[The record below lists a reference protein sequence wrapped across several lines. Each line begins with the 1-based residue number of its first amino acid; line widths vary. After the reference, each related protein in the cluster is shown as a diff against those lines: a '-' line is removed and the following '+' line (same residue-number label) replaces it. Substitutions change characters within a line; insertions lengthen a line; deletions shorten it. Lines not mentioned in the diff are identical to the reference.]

1 MWLLLE
7 KMKLILIASLI
18 SFFVTL
24 IAIPKLIRYLKLI
37 NLEVKDM
44 NKQDKPLIPLSG
56 GIAVMAGI
64 FIAIMFYMFIQTF
77 IYENKNSLIYI
88 LAALITIVMITFIG
102 FIDDLLIKKNK
113 ESSYGLKQWQKPL
126 FTLVAAIPLMA
137 VNAGSNIIKIPF
149 MGRVEIALYYPL
161 ILVPIGII
169 GAANMVNLLGGFN
182 GLEAGMGLVYT
193 GMLSLYAYIN
203 NKPIGLLFSLITF
216 SALIAFYIYNKYPAK
231 IFPGDSLT
239 YLLGATL
246 ACIAILGDMERAALI
261 CSIPFF
267 IELILKARSKFKAET
282 YGYYKEGKIHSQYT
296 KIYSIPHI
304 FTRIGKFTEKQI
316 TYFLILIELIFANL
330 IWFV

>member
-1 MWLLLE
+1 
-7 KMKLILIASLI
+7 MKSILIAGLI

-24 IAIPKLIRYLKLI
+24 IAIPKLIRYLKRI

-44 NKQDKPLIPLSG
+44 NKKDFPLIPLSG

-64 FIAIMFYMFIQTF
+64 FMAIMFYIFVQTF
-77 IYENKNSLIYI
+77 IYKNKNSLIYI
-88 LAALITIVMITFIG
+88 LAAMTTIVMITFIG

-113 ESSYGLKQWQKPL
+113 EASYGLKQWQKPFL
-126 FTLVAAIPLMA
+126 TLIAAIPLMA

-149 MGRVEIALYYPL
+149 FGRIDIGLYYSL
-161 ILVPIGII
+161 ILIPIGVV
-169 GAANMVNLLGGFN
+169 GAANMINLLAGFN
-182 GLEAGMGLVYT
+182 GLEAGMGLIYT

-203 NKPIGLLFSLITF
+203 NRPIGLFLS
-216 SALIAFYIYNKYPAK
+216 LIAFCALIPFFIYNKYPAK

-246 ACIAILGDMERAALI
+246 ACVAILGDMERAVLI

-267 IELILKARSKFKAET
+267 IELILKVRSKFKAET
-282 YGYYKEGKIHSQYT
+282 YGYYKDGKIYSQYT
-296 KIYSIPHI
+296 KIYSIPHL
-304 FTRIGKFTEKQI
+304 FTRTGKFSEKQI

>member
-1 MWLLLE
+1 
-7 KMKLILIASLI
+7 MKSILIAGLI

-24 IAIPKLIRYLKLI
+24 IAIPKLIRYLKRI

-44 NKQDKPLIPLSG
+44 NKKDFPLIPLSG

-64 FIAIMFYMFIQTF
+64 FMAIMFYIFVQTF
-77 IYENKNSLIYI
+77 IYKNKNSLIYI
-88 LAALITIVMITFIG
+88 LAAMTTIVMITFIG

-113 ESSYGLKQWQKPL
+113 EASYGLKQWQKPFL
-126 FTLVAAIPLMA
+126 TLIAAIPLMA
-137 VNAGSNIIKIPF
+137 VNAGSNIIKIPIF
-149 MGRVEIALYYPL
+149 GRIDIGLYYSL
-161 ILVPIGII
+161 ILIPIGVV
-169 GAANMVNLLGGFN
+169 GAANMINLLAGFN
-182 GLEAGMGLVYT
+182 GLEAGMGLIYT

-203 NKPIGLLFSLITF
+203 NRPIGLFLS
-216 SALIAFYIYNKYPAK
+216 LIAFCALIPFFIYNKYPAK

-246 ACIAILGDMERAALI
+246 ACVAILGDMERAVLI

-267 IELILKARSKFKAET
+267 IELILKVRSKFKAET
-282 YGYYKEGKIHSQYT
+282 YGYYKDGKIYSQYT
-296 KIYSIPHI
+296 KIYSIPHL
-304 FTRIGKFTEKQI
+304 FTRTGKFSEKQI